1 MRQAVVL
8 GTGGHCR
15 VVLSLLAAIKTHTIN
30 QIIELG
36 ESRKGESI
44 MGKLVTPT
52 CNNISEFCGRVDV
65 DFFLAI
71 GDTNIRKTW
80 WDRLLRLGI
89 STPNLI
95 SPHAIVDE
103 TAELGQGNVI
113 CARAF
118 IGPLAKIG
126 NNNLI
131 NTCAILEHEVTVENH
146 CHFAPASLVAG
157 RSKIADLC
165 FIGAGSTIIDNIS
178 ISSGTTVGAGATV
191 ISNIDQAHSI
201 VVGVPARERVVR
213 H

>member
-15 VVLSLLAAIKTHTIN
+15 VVLSLLAAIKSHTIN

-36 ESRKGESI
+36 EARSGELI
-44 MGKLVTPT
+44 MGNLVTPT
-52 CNNISEFCGRVDV
+52 CNNINEFCGRADV
-65 DFFLAI
+65 DFFIAI
-71 GDTNIRKTW
+71 GDINIRKAW
-80 WDRLLRLGI
+80 WEKLMKLEV
-89 STPNLI
+89 SMPNLI
-95 SPHAIVDE
+95 SPHAIIDE

-131 NTCAILEHEVTVENH
+131 NTCAILEHEVTVANH

-157 RSKIADLC
+157 RSKIANLC
-165 FIGAGSTIIDNIS
+165 FIGAGSTIIDNVS

-191 ISNIDQAHSI
+191 ISNIDQAHSV

-213 H
+213 Q